1 MWRLGLACPLVCAA
15 LSACGGGPPE
25 AGTPLP
31 KTQAVPDS
39 KARTL
44 LMRAFHAA
52 RPIGREDGACR
63 GCYPTDASEIT
74 EDMNARTGDEY
85 AAAATSFDA
94 RLPGVVYVD
103 TTGAG
108 RLARGPDHALRAHV
122 ERDDLASCGRHAA
135 ARISPGGVTARVYR
149 LNAARMLG
157 AVAAQPRCPGS
168 PSMSSIVRSI
178 E

>member
-1 MWRLGLACPLVCAA
+1 MWRPGLACPLVCAA
-15 LSACGGGPPE
+15 LSACGGSPPE

-44 LMRAFHAA
+44 LIRAFHAA
-52 RPIGREDGACR
+52 RAVGREDGACR
-63 GCYPTDASEIT
+63 GCYPIDASEIT

-85 AAAATSFDA
+85 AAAATSFAA

-108 RLARGPDHALRAHV
+108 RLARGRITLYARTSNGTIWELQ
-122 ERDDLASCGRHAA
+122 A
-135 ARISPGGVTARVYR
+135 ARGRPHLRQA
-149 LNAARMLG
+149 
-157 AVAAQPRCPGS
+157 
-168 PSMSSIVRSI
+168 

>member
-1 MWRLGLACPLVCAA
+1 MWRPGLACPLVCAA
-15 LSACGGGPPE
+15 LSACGGSPPE

-44 LMRAFHAA
+44 LIRAFHAA
-52 RPIGREDGACR
+52 RAVAREDGACR

-85 AAAATSFDA
+85 AAAATSFAA

-108 RLARGPDHALRAHV
+108 RLARGRITLYARTSNGTIWELRAA
-122 ERDDLASCGRHAA
+122 RGRPHLRQA
-135 ARISPGGVTARVYR
+135 
-149 LNAARMLG
+149 
-157 AVAAQPRCPGS
+157 
-168 PSMSSIVRSI
+168 

>member
-1 MWRLGLACPLVCAA
+1 MWRLGLACPLMCAA
-15 LSACGGGPPE
+15 LSACGGNSPE

-31 KTQAVPDS
+31 KTQAVPDRQ
-39 KARTL
+39 ARTL
-44 LMRAFHAA
+44 LIRAFHAA
-52 RPIGREDGACR
+52 RAIGREDGACR

-85 AAAATSFDA
+85 AAAATSFAA

-108 RLARGPDHALRAHV
+108 RLARSRITLYARTSNGTIWQLRAA
-122 ERDDLASCGRHAA
+122 RGRPHLSQA
-135 ARISPGGVTARVYR
+135 
-149 LNAARMLG
+149 
-157 AVAAQPRCPGS
+157 
-168 PSMSSIVRSI
+168 